1 MIASAISNTFI
12 KQMLDL
18 FDSEDPRERDYLKTI
33 LHRVYGKFMV
43 LRTQIRL
50 QVMNLLLRVTY
61 EYETHNGLTE
71 LLEILSSI
79 VSGFT
84 TPLKSE
90 HQDFFMKVMLPLHKV
105 KQLSTF
111 NT

>member
-1 MIASAISNTFI
+1 
-12 KQMLDL
+12 
-18 FDSEDPRERDYLKTI
+18 
-33 LHRVYGKFMV
+33 
-43 LRTQIRL
+43 
-50 QVMNLLLRVTY
+50 MNLLLKVVY

-71 LLEILSSI
+71 LLEILSSV

-84 TPLKSE
+84 TPLKQEHSE
-90 HQDFFMKVMLPLHKV
+90 FFIKVMIPLHKV